1 MGYETL
7 QYDVEGEIGILTYNR
22 PNVVNAV
29 NSQMLEELGEFW
41 RERQEDFDVRVII
54 VNGAGEKGFCSG
66 VDVKEFSKPIGGST
80 KQVSIPEAIYNTQ
93 TRFSSVI
100 RMMRTCPQPIIAAV
114 HGPAMGVG
122 LSFALAADVR
132 LASEDAMFCAQYIN
146 VGLGGADVGSS
157 YLLWRIV
164 GWGRA
169 AELCLTGARI
179 PADEAYRMGLANH
192 LYVRDELMPAAMEM
206 ARIMVSKTKLGLRLT
221 KDALNAGLN
230 VGSLEDAVKVED
242 RNQAMLAMSGG
253 GLQPEKKKG
262 SPS

>member
-29 NSQMLEELGEFW
+29 NSRMLDELGEFW
-41 RERQEDFDVRVII
+41 RDRQEDFDVRVII
-54 VNGAGEKGFCSG
+54 IKGAGEKGFCSG
-66 VDVKEFSKPIGGST
+66 VDVKEFSKPIGGPT
-80 KQVSIPEAIYNTQ
+80 KKGSIPEAIYNTQ
-93 TRFSSVI
+93 ACFSSLI
-100 RMMRTCPQPIIAAV
+100 RMMRSCPQPIIAAV

-192 LYVRDELMPAAMEM
+192 LYARDELMPAALEM
-206 ARIMVSKTKLGLRLT
+206 ARTMVSKTKLGLRLT

-242 RNQAMLAMSGG
+242 RNQAMLVLSGG
-253 GLQPEKKKG
+253 GLKPERKK
-262 SPS
+262 SS